1 MVVVTTMAT
10 EENSSHSSVEFR
22 RFSFRPLLS
31 LLFSAFEHFGNHTK
45 KWAVLLLNKKK
56 NTKAC
61 TGVHFFEHVRRAHE
75 LARSMVFIV
84 SIISKWVLNHGW
96 PDEFFRSE
104 TMDKKS
110 NALIWFYSHFFLLKM
125 EKSRS
130 VAILQREE
138 SFNYTSSRVIETQF
152 SYRVTV
158 YLCRWVYI
166 VFRFQNVC

>member
-31 LLFSAFEHFGNHTK
+31 MLFSAFEHFGNHTK

-61 TGVHFFEHVRRAHE
+61 TGVHFVEHVRRAHE

-96 PDEFFRSE
+96 PD
-104 TMDKKS
+104 
-110 NALIWFYSHFFLLKM
+110 
-125 EKSRS
+125 
-130 VAILQREE
+130 
-138 SFNYTSSRVIETQF
+138 
-152 SYRVTV
+152 
-158 YLCRWVYI
+158 
-166 VFRFQNVC
+166 